1 MKLVLIGGSGNIGHR
16 ILREAI
22 NRGHEVTAISRNPE
36 KQDVK
41 HDRVKWVSLNILNTS
56 LLKEVIMRHDA
67 VISAYGPGQGE
78 DPHNVITT
86 TNSII
91 EAMRQSGTKRLLVV
105 GGAGSLE
112 VSPGVQLVDTPEFPE
127 AWKGGALAH
136 RDALRIYQKIDD
148 IDWTYMSPAA
158 MIVPGERTGKFR
170 LGKGQLLTDEK
181 GNSTISMEDFA
192 VALMNEIENPEHI
205 HKRFTLAY

>member
-1 MKLVLIGGSGNIGHR
+1 MKIALIGGSGNIGHR
-16 ILREAI
+16 ILREALD
-22 NRGHEVTAISRNPE
+22 RGHHVTAISRNSV

-41 HDRVKWVSLNILNTS
+41 HDRLKWVSLDILNTS
-56 LLKEVIMRHDA
+56 LLKEVVMQQDA
-67 VISAYGPGQGE
+67 VISAYGPGEGE
-78 DPHNVITT
+78 DPQNVITT

-91 EAMRQSGTKRLLVV
+91 EAMRQSGTKRLVVV

-112 VSPGVQLVDTPEFPE
+112 VAPGVQLVDTPEFPE

-136 RDALRIYQKIDD
+136 REALRIYQKINDL
-148 IDWTYMSPAA
+148 DWTYMSPAA
-158 MIVPGERTGKFR
+158 MIIPGERTGKFR
-170 LGKGQLLTDEK
+170 LGKGQLVTDEK

>member
-1 MKLVLIGGSGNIGHR
+1 MKIALIGGSGNIGHR
-16 ILREAI
+16 ILREALD
-22 NRGHEVTAISRNPE
+22 RGHHVTAISRNSV

-41 HDRVKWVSLNILNTS
+41 HDRLKWVSLDILNTS
-56 LLKEVIMRHDA
+56 LLKEVVMQQDA
-67 VISAYGPGQGE
+67 VISAYGPGEGE
-78 DPHNVITT
+78 DPQNVITT

-91 EAMRQSGTKRLLVV
+91 EAMRQSGTKRLVVV

-112 VSPGVQLVDTPEFPE
+112 VAPGVQLVDTPEFPE

-136 RDALRIYQKIDD
+136 RDALRIYQKINDL
-148 IDWTYMSPAA
+148 DWTYMSPAA
-158 MIVPGERTGKFR
+158 MIIPGERTGKFR
-170 LGKGQLLTDEK
+170 LGKGQLVTDEK

>member
-1 MKLVLIGGSGNIGHR
+1 MKIALIGGSGNIGHR

-22 NRGHEVTAISRNPE
+22 DRGHRVTAISRNPV

-41 HDRVKWVSLNILNTS
+41 HDHLKWVSLDILNTS
-56 LLKEVIMRHDA
+56 LLKEVIMQQDA
-67 VISAYGPGQGE
+67 VISAYGPGAGE

-86 TNSII
+86 THSII
-91 EAMRQSGTKRLLVV
+91 EAMRQAGIKRLLVV

-112 VSPGVQLVDTPEFPE
+112 VAPGVQLVDTPEFPE

-136 RDALRIYQKIDD
+136 REALRIYQKINDL
-148 IDWTYMSPAA
+148 DWTYMSPAA
-158 MIVPGERTGKFR
+158 MIIAGERTGKFR
-170 LGKGQLLTDEK
+170 LGKGQLVTDEK

-192 VALMNEIENPEHI
+192 VALMNEIENPKHI